1 MAAPH
6 SATGV
11 EGQRAASSA
20 IGATMAKISVS
31 LDDELLEAIRADA
44 PHGNVSGWL
53 ADDPGDLRPLVHAA
67 PTRGVRIE
75 ALA

>member
-1 MAAPH
+1 
-6 SATGV
+6 
-11 EGQRAASSA
+11 
-20 IGATMAKISVS
+20 MAKISVS